1 MEMDYINIKN
11 MKQFKFLLLVSIVLI
26 NTSCNKNVLYEKVY
40 CEITKVERNFYKD
53 KYKEVDVEIDS
64 AAKEKTK
71 NAYFTVFNKLSNK
84 NSKYYIDTLS
94 NFKLYWNSSGPG
106 TTIWGMV
113 WNADKIIKFS
123 LNIYSKREKVEMVLI
138 SNEQIIEKPAQ
149 YVVYDLI
156 NKWDIESIERMN
168 WKTITEVYSDTT
180 LMNFVDSLNKVR
192 NYNLA
197 VGTTTDPP
205 VYTAAKVDLSKSEI
219 ETIIFQLP

>member
-1 MEMDYINIKN
+1 MQMDYIDIEN
-11 MKQFKFLLLVSIVLI
+11 MKQFKFLLLVSIVII
-26 NTSCNKNVLYEKVY
+26 NTSCNRNGLYEKVY
-40 CEITKVERNFYKD
+40 CEINKVERNFYKNY
-53 KYKEVDVEIDS
+53 YKGVDVEIDS
-64 AAKEKTK
+64 TAKVKIR
-71 NAYFTVFNKLSNK
+71 NSYFTVFDKLSNK

-123 LNIYSKREKVEMVLI
+123 FNIYSKREKVEMVLI
-138 SNEQIIEKPAQ
+138 SNEQLIEKSAQ

-192 NYNLA
+192 NYKLPI
-197 VGTTTDPP
+197 GTTDPP
-205 VYTAAKVDLSKSEI
+205 VYTAANVDLSKTEI